1 MKGIMM
7 KKIIAV
13 LLIVLSACTLASCVK
28 KQEATVQKELKED
41 IPNAYVGDVDVEQS
55 IKVADLEIIIKEKT
69 FYINGI
75 VFTFKEFENTE
86 KLSTQMGEDMLDVYV
101 KGGKLQKCVVY
112 SGDNTMVKTY
122 NIDGKTTSV
131 TKCKLDEY
139 GNKAYEAFYGS
150 DGKLQ
155 KFYTAEYEKEK
166 ITSKYE
172 YNAGMDLTA
181 VIRYEYDAKGKLLR
195 TITYGPDLKLQ
206 EVKE

>member
-1 MKGIMM
+1 MKR
-7 KKIIAV
+7 IIVV
-13 LLIVLSACTLASCVK
+13 LLVALSVFSLASCSK
-28 KQEATVQKELKED
+28 KQEAMVQKELKED
-41 IPNAYVGDVDVEQS
+41 IPNAYVGDVEVEQS

-75 VFTFKEFENTE
+75 VFTFKEFEKNE
-86 KLSTQMGEDMLDVYV
+86 KLSIQMGEDMLDVYV

-112 SGDNTMVKTY
+112 SDDNTMVSTY
-122 NIDGKTTSV
+122 NIEGKTTSV

-155 KFYTAEYEKEK
+155 NFYTAEYEKEK

>member
-1 MKGIMM
+1 MKR
-7 KKIIAV
+7 IIAV
-13 LLIVLSACTLASCVK
+13 LLIIISVFTLASCAKKSGDEVK
-28 KQEATVQKELKED
+28 PELNED

-69 FYINGI
+69 FYINDI

-101 KGGKLQKCVVY
+101 KAGKLQKCVVY
-112 SGDNTMVKTY
+112 SGDNTMVTTY
-122 NIDGKTTSV
+122 NIDGKSASV
-131 TKCKLDEY
+131 SKCRLDEY
-139 GNKAYEAFYGS
+139 GNKVYEAFYDG

-155 KFYTAEYEKEK
+155 SFYTAEYDKAK
-166 ITSKYE
+166 ITSKNE

-195 TITYGPDLKLQ
+195 TVTYGPDLKLK
-206 EVKE
+206 EVKEN

>member
-1 MKGIMM
+1 MKR
-7 KKIIAV
+7 IIAV
-13 LLIVLSACTLASCVK
+13 LLIIISVFTLASCTKKSGDEVK
-28 KQEATVQKELKED
+28 PELNED

-69 FYINGI
+69 FYVNDI

-101 KGGKLQKCVVY
+101 KAGKLQKCVVY
-112 SGDNTMVKTY
+112 SGDNTMVTTY
-122 NIDGKTTSV
+122 NIDGKSASV
-131 TKCKLDEY
+131 SKCRLDEY
-139 GNKAYEAFYGS
+139 GNKVYEAFYDG

-155 KFYTAEYEKEK
+155 SFYTAEYDKAK
-166 ITSKYE
+166 ITSKNE

-195 TITYGPDLKLQ
+195 TVTYGPDLKLK
-206 EVKE
+206 EVKEN

>member
-1 MKGIMM
+1 M

-28 KQEATVQKELKED
+28 KQEATVPKELKED
-41 IPNAYVGDVDVEQS
+41 IPNAYVGDVDVEQT
-55 IKVADLEIIIKEKT
+55 IQLADLEIIIKKET
-69 FYINGI
+69 FYVNGI
-75 VFTFKEFENTE
+75 MFTFKNFEKNE

-112 SGDNTMVKTY
+112 SGDNTMVSTY
-122 NIDGKTTSV
+122 NIEGKTTSV

-155 KFYTAEYEKEK
+155 KFYTAEYDKVN

-172 YNAGMDLTA
+172 YNAGMDLMA

>member
-1 MKGIMM
+1 MKR
-7 KKIIAV
+7 IIAV
-13 LLIVLSACTLASCVK
+13 LLIIISVFTLASCAKKSGDEVK
-28 KQEATVQKELKED
+28 PELNED

-69 FYINGI
+69 FYVNDI

-101 KGGKLQKCVVY
+101 KAGKLQKCVVY
-112 SGDNTMVKTY
+112 SGDNTMVTTY
-122 NIDGKTTSV
+122 NIDGKSASV
-131 TKCKLDEY
+131 SKCRLDEY
-139 GNKAYEAFYGS
+139 GNKVYEAFYDG

-155 KFYTAEYEKEK
+155 SFYTAEYDKAK
-166 ITSKYE
+166 ITSKNE

-195 TITYGPDLKLQ
+195 TVTYGPDLKLK
-206 EVKE
+206 EVKEN

>member
-1 MKGIMM
+1 M

-28 KQEATVQKELKED
+28 KQEATVPKELKED
-41 IPNAYVGDVDVEQS
+41 IPNAYVGDVDVEQT
-55 IKVADLEIIIKEKT
+55 IQLADLEIIIKKET
-69 FYINGI
+69 FYVNGI
-75 VFTFKEFENTE
+75 MFAFKNFEKNE

-112 SGDNTMVKTY
+112 SGDNTMVSTY
-122 NIDGKTTSV
+122 NIEGKTTSV

-155 KFYTAEYEKEK
+155 KFYTAEYDKVN

-172 YNAGMDLTA
+172 YNAGMDLMA

>member
-1 MKGIMM
+1 MKR
-7 KKIIAV
+7 IIAV
-13 LLIVLSACTLASCVK
+13 LLIIISVFTLASCAKKSGDEVK
-28 KQEATVQKELKED
+28 PELNED

-69 FYINGI
+69 FYINDI

-101 KGGKLQKCVVY
+101 KAGKLQKCVVY
-112 SGDNTMVKTY
+112 SGDNTMVTTY
-122 NIDGKTTSV
+122 NIDGKSASV
-131 TKCKLDEY
+131 SKCRLDEY
-139 GNKAYEAFYGS
+139 GNKVYEAFYDG

-155 KFYTAEYEKEK
+155 SFYTAEYDKTT
-166 ITSKYE
+166 ITSKNE

-195 TITYGPDLKLQ
+195 TVTYGPDLKLK
-206 EVKE
+206 EVKEN

>member
-1 MKGIMM
+1 M

-13 LLIVLSACTLASCVK
+13 LLIVLSACTLASCGK

-41 IPNAYVGDVDVEQS
+41 IPNAYVGDVDVEQT
-55 IKVADLEIIIKEKT
+55 IQLADLEIIIKKET
-69 FYINGI
+69 FYVNGI
-75 VFTFKEFENTE
+75 MFAFKNFEKNE

-112 SGDNTMVKTY
+112 SGDNTMVSTY
-122 NIDGKTTSV
+122 NIEGKTTSV

-155 KFYTAEYEKEK
+155 KFYTAEYDKVK